1 MPTYKSQQLSAEMQQ
16 CINDCLDC
24 HATCLETI
32 TYCTQKGGKHVE
44 AAHLGLLRDCAEI
57 CQTGANLM
65 CCGSNIH
72 ARICAICAEVCERC
86 AKSCDQFGGDT
97 QMKACAEAC
106 RRCAQCCGRMA
117 P

>member
-44 AAHLGLLRDCAEI
+44 ATHLGLLRDCAEI

-72 ARICAICAEVCERC
+72 VASVRSVPKCA
-86 AKSCDQFGGDT
+86 SS
-97 QMKACAEAC
+97 
-106 RRCAQCCGRMA
+106 A
-117 P
+117 PRAAISLAATPR